1 MTSTPELIVGP
12 RVLRDDHEF
21 QLFQSLREASFTPW
35 NFPPMSARSPL
46 FGRDAL
52 NAMATAFPECYLEG
66 RTSEGRLVA
75 FLSTLP
81 AWWGGA
87 PEALLDLDHHQ
98 DVLRPGNR
106 RMRLLGAAMAASS
119 HLPIAR
125 RVVGRLTRD
134 WRQDRLRGCNTIM
147 LTAIIIDPSVRGQ
160 QIPMQMFA
168 GIRRSAAALGF
179 RHIIS
184 PFRPSAYGDYK
195 AARVAAH
202 SPTLFHE
209 YCSTR
214 TAEGLPIDPWL
225 RALTRNGVRLLHP
238 EPRSMR
244 QTGSLE
250 AFERLRATFR
260 PERWYSPATDVW
272 ECGLTP
278 TWYVDQAR
286 REVISI
292 EPNYWGVL
300 PLEAERREPAASMTG
315 NGIAAAGRESPQP
328 A

>member
-1 MTSTPELIVGP
+1 MSTTPELIVGP

-21 QLFQSLREASFTPW
+21 ELFQALRQASFTPW

-52 NAMATAFPECYLEG
+52 NVLAAAFPEFYLEG
-66 RTSEGRLVA
+66 RLSDGRLVA

-98 DVLRPGNR
+98 GVLRPGNR
-106 RMRLLGAAMAASS
+106 RMRLLSAAMAASGR
-119 HLPIAR
+119 LPIAR
-125 RVVGRLTRD
+125 RLVGRLMRD
-134 WRQDRLRGCNTIM
+134 WRQDRLSGCNTIV
-147 LTAIIIDPSVRGQ
+147 LAAIIIDPSVRGQ
-160 QIPMQMFA
+160 QIPVQMFA
-168 GIRRSAAALGF
+168 GIRRSAAALGY

-195 AARVAAH
+195 AAKAAAH
-202 SPTLFHE
+202 SPALFDE
-209 YCSTR
+209 YCNAR
-214 TAEGLPIDPWL
+214 TAEGLPLDPWL

-250 AFERLRATFR
+250 TFERLRETFR
-260 PERWYSPATDVW
+260 PDRWYSPAADVW

-278 TWYVDQAR
+278 TWYVDRAR
-286 REVISI
+286 REVTSV

-300 PLEAERREPAASMTG
+300 PLETQREEPASSVDRRL
-315 NGIAAAGRESPQP
+315 AAPDRESPQP

>member
-1 MTSTPELIVGP
+1 MSPNSTLIVGP

-21 QLFQSLREASFTPW
+21 RQFQALREASFTPW
-35 NFPPMSARSPL
+35 NFPPTSARSPL

-52 NAMATAFPECYLEG
+52 NAMAAAFPEFYLEG
-66 RTSEGRLVA
+66 RQSDGRLAA

-98 DVLRPGNR
+98 DTLRPGNR
-106 RMRLLGAAMAASS
+106 RMRLLSATTAVSR
-119 HLPIAR
+119 HLPIVRPLA
-125 RVVGRLTRD
+125 GRLTRG
-134 WRQDRLRGCNTIM
+134 WRQDRLRGCNTIV
-147 LTAIIIDPSVRGQ
+147 LAAIIIDPSVRGQ
-160 QIPMQMFA
+160 QIPVQMFA
-168 GIRRSAAALGF
+168 GIRRSATVLGF

-195 AARVAAH
+195 AARAATH
-202 SPTLFHE
+202 SPSLFRE
-209 YCSTR
+209 YCETR

-225 RALTRNGVRLLHP
+225 RALVRNGVHLLHP
-238 EPRSMR
+238 EPRSLR
-244 QTGSLE
+244 QTGTLE
-250 AFERLRATFR
+250 AFDRLRATFR
-260 PERWYSPATDVW
+260 PDRWYSPATDVW

-286 REVISI
+286 REVTST

-300 PLEAERREPAASMTG
+300 PLAVEERGPVASTTGHGTATVCREASEAA
-315 NGIAAAGRESPQP
+315 
-328 A
+328 